1 MSIEY
6 KIILVGNSDV
16 GKTSIFRKLSTGD
29 FNSEAISTIG
39 LDKKY
44 MEMTLDVENKGKKEK
59 KNFNICFFDT
69 AGQEKF
75 RAITKNYYKGSDGI
89 ILIYDITKR
98 LSFEQ
103 ISFWIESIK
112 ESMDNPSKYVMFLL
126 GNKSDLVDD
135 KVGTI
140 GCQREVT
147 EEEAIKLCEE
157 NNLVWGGEHS
167 VNNIEYDELKKLFAS
182 YVLKIYD
189 IVGIKKKVKKI
200 DNYRQKRKKIC

>member
-1 MSIEY
+1 MSIDY
-6 KIILVGNSDV
+6 KIILIGNSNV

-29 FNSEAISTIG
+29 FNPKSISTIG
-39 LDKKY
+39 LEKKT

-59 KNFNICFFDT
+59 KNFNIHFFDT

-75 RAITKNYYKGSDGI
+75 RAITKSYFKGSDGI

-98 LSFEQ
+98 LSFEH
-103 ISFWIESIK
+103 ISIWIETIK
-112 ESMDNPSKYVMFLL
+112 ESLDNSSKYVIFLL

-135 KVGTI
+135 NGGTI

-147 EEEAIKLCEE
+147 EEEAIKLCED

-167 VNNIEYDELKKLFAS
+167 VKTIDYDELKKLFES

-189 IVGIKKKVKKI
+189 IVGIKIKKTKKI
-200 DNYRQKRKKIC
+200 DNYRPKRKIC